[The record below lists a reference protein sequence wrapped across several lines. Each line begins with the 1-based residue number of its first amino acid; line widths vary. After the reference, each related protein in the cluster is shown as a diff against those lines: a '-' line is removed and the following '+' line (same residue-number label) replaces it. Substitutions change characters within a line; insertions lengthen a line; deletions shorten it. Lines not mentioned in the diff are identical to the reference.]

1 MAMLLFSFIS
11 DIQWKFNLFPSWLA
25 TRRPPWSCYIQ
36 LINSPDPERLSSH
49 LNVWYLDDGALGG
62 SAENVLKDLE
72 TIMVEFEKLGL
83 SLNYS
88 KCELFLSSH
97 VSEERKID
105 ILKKFEFISPDIRK
119 FDFLVK
125 NIENIKPHMALDSET

>member
-1 MAMLLFSFIS
+1 
-11 DIQWKFNLFPSWLA
+11 
-25 TRRPPWSCYIQ
+25 
-36 LINSPDPERLSSH
+36 
-49 LNVWYLDDGALGG
+49 
-62 SAENVLKDLE
+62 
-72 TIMVEFEKLGL
+72 MVEFEKLGL